1 MPGNLRRGRGFY
13 LCQPRRFLVS
23 SPNSH
28 DIKVLNGLAE
38 GLIDSADGYAEAAA
52 ETEEMRYRNLF
63 LSRSVERRRIATEL
77 QDTVRV
83 MGGHPEDE
91 GSILAKAHRA
101 FMDIKHALMRDEAS
115 VVGSVERGE
124 AHLQARFDRALDD
137 DSLSATTRET
147 IRRAQA
153 AVKSGHDEMHV
164 LRRSLEGQHD
174 ADNPLHPH

>member
-1 MPGNLRRGRGFY
+1 MNSL
-13 LCQPRRFLVS
+13 
-23 SPNSH
+23 NSH

-52 ETEEMRYRNLF
+52 ETEDMRYRDLF
-63 LSRSVERRRIATEL
+63 LSRSAERHRIASDL
-77 QDTVRV
+77 QATVRG
-83 MGGHPEDE
+83 MGGHPDDE
-91 GSILAKAHRA
+91 GSILAKAQRA

-124 AHLQARFDRALDD
+124 AHLQARFDRALSDEA
-137 DSLSATTRET
+137 LSATTRET

-153 AVKSGHDEMHV
+153 AVRAGHEEMHV

-174 ADNPLHPH
+174 ADNPLHPQ